1 MMRLMR
7 APDLMLG
14 QHWVN
19 LLRQAGIAC
28 RLTGLYLQGGG
39 RDPGGPVR
47 PGPVAGRRARQGSRD
62 APHRGAGRG
71 GHARALALRR
81 LRRMAGAAIHDLL
94 AMRRDAFGA
103 GVKPAILGVSA
114 GMLAGWPVVVP
125 VKGIEPSTFSLQE
138 RYATSIKHARIAPK
152 LALALAVL

>member
-1 MMRLMR
+1 
-7 APDLMLG
+7 
-14 QHWVN
+14 
-19 LLRQAGIAC
+19 
-28 RLTGLYLQGGG
+28 
-39 RDPGGPVR
+39 
-47 PGPVAGRRARQGSRD
+47 
-62 APHRGAGRG
+62 
-71 GHARALALRR
+71 
-81 LRRMAGAAIHDLL
+81 
-94 AMRRDAFGA
+94 MRRDAFGA